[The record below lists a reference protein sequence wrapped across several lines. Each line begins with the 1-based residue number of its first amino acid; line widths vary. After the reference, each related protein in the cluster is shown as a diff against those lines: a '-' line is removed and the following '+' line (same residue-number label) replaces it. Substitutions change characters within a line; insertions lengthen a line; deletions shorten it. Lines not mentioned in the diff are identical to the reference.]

1 LTVFVAANNDRL
13 GRIGWAIVLAALCMR
28 LCYDFVAQINDP
40 LRADSGQYFT
50 IALNVLKNATY
61 STADPESASVV
72 ADSYRA
78 PGYPTII
85 AGMIWLFG
93 GMGRAF
99 LGVLV
104 LQALM
109 GAAVVALTIKLA
121 LRIMPRQ
128 FAFAAGM
135 LSAVWPHLISLGGY
149 ALTETTFGYLVCLS
163 AFMLVEA
170 RGNPT
175 SSRNAIAG
183 LSLAAAALVNPVIL
197 GFSVLLVV
205 WLCVNQRIR
214 ATLFF
219 ALLAFG
225 PPAIWA
231 MRDAQLQPVPRLS
244 SSGRLIENV
253 LIGAEPNFV
262 PGYSAGG
269 NTAAAVAARQWIE
282 HERDVFAASP
292 GGAVLDVWDRISS
305 RPGYYLLWYLSKPAQ
320 FWTWSIVQGKGDIY
334 EYPMLVAP
342 FDSVLPLRV
351 IAAVCHGINTPLM
364 LASFAGVIFFLLM
377 RKRLA
382 DTQRTAAGMV
392 TAVFVYAT
400 AIHTI
405 LTPDARYATP
415 FRPFEFILATMV
427 VCYLIEQWR
436 HHRDG
441 KRVGRK
447 DSSLPPAQLKTL

>member
-1 LTVFVAANNDRL
+1 
-13 GRIGWAIVLAALCMR
+13 
-28 LCYDFVAQINDP
+28 
-40 LRADSGQYFT
+40 
-50 IALNVLKNATY
+50 
-61 STADPESASVV
+61 
-72 ADSYRA
+72 
-78 PGYPTII
+78 
-85 AGMIWLFG
+85 
-93 GMGRAF
+93 
-99 LGVLV
+99 
-104 LQALM
+104 
-109 GAAVVALTIKLA
+109 VVALTIKLT
-121 LRIMPRQ
+121 LRMLPRQ
-128 FAFAAGM
+128 YAYAAGM
-135 LSAVWPHLISLGGY
+135 LCAVWPHLITLGGY

-163 AFMLVEA
+163 AFMFVEA
-170 RGNPT
+170 KANPT

-205 WLCVNQRIR
+205 WLCVIR
-214 ATLFF
+214 RSRTTLFF
-219 ALLAFG
+219 ALLALG
-225 PPAIWA
+225 PPALWA
-231 MRDAQLQPVPRLS
+231 MRDAHLQPVPRLS

-262 PGYSAGG
+262 PGYSVGG
-269 NTAAAVAARQWIE
+269 NTAAAVTARQWIE

-292 GGAVLDVWDRISS
+292 RDAFLDVWDRISS
-305 RPGYYLLWYLSKPAQ
+305 RPGFYLLWYLSKPAQ

-364 LASFAGVIFFLLM
+364 LLSFAGVILFLLM
-377 RKRLA
+377 RRRFD

-415 FRPFEFILATMV
+415 FRPFEIILATMV
-427 VCYLIEQWR
+427 VCFLTERLRSY
-436 HHRDG
+436 RDG
-441 KRVGRK
+441 KRVGEA
-447 DSSLPPAQLKTL
+447 DSRLPPAQLKAP

>member
-1 LTVFVAANNDRL
+1 MFVAADSNRL

-28 LCYDFVAQINDP
+28 LCYDFVAQINEP

-50 IALNVLKNATY
+50 IALNVLKHATY

-85 AGMIWLFG
+85 ATMIWLFG

-99 LGVLV
+99 LAMLV
-104 LQALM
+104 LQSLM
-109 GAAVVALTIKLA
+109 GAAVVALTIKLT
-121 LRIMPRQ
+121 LRMLPRQ
-128 FAFAAGM
+128 YAYAAGM
-135 LSAVWPHLISLGGY
+135 LCAVWPHLITLGGY

-170 RGNPT
+170 RDNPT
-175 SSRNAIAG
+175 LSRSAMAG

-197 GFSVLLVV
+197 GFLLPVAVWMCATRRSRAAVL
-205 WLCVNQRIR
+205 
-214 ATLFF
+214 F
-219 ALLAFG
+219 ALLALA
-225 PPAIWA
+225 PPMLWAI
-231 MRDAQLQPVPRLS
+231 RDAHIQTAPRMS
-244 SSGRLIENV
+244 SGGRLIENV
-253 LIGAEPNFV
+253 LIGAEPNFI
-262 PGYSAGG
+262 PRYKDYA
-269 NTAAAVAARQWIE
+269 NEKAAVAARQWIE

-292 GGAVLDVWDRISS
+292 RDAFLDVWDRISS
-305 RPGYYLLWYLSKPAQ
+305 RPGFYFLWYLSKPAQ
-320 FWTWSIVQGKGDIY
+320 FWTWSIVQGNGDVY

-364 LASFAGVIFFLLM
+364 WASFAGVMLFLLM

-427 VCYLIEQWR
+427 ACYLIEQWR
-436 HHRDG
+436 HYRDG
-441 KRVGRK
+441 KRVGEA
-447 DSSLPPAQLKTL
+447 DSRLPPAQLKAP